1 MELITHLLAFLGG
14 LGTAYTFK
22 FFVSIRGRRYS
33 KSSSVTQNR
42 NTAGGDIVGGNST
55 KAEK

>member
-1 MELITHLLAFLGG
+1 MEVITHVLAFIAG

-22 FFVSIRGRRYS
+22 FAISIFAHRKTS
-33 KSSSVTQNR
+33 KRSVVQNN

-55 KAEK
+55 KVEK